1 MNEIDGHKYT
11 DLGYTHEELKA
22 LLKKIKDGAVLT
34 QNERKILIED
44 IGLKNISTFNG
55 DYNSLYN
62 LPDIRQKVLNVVVEL
77 NLATNPDIARVIEEV
92 IQETNKNI
100 GKINEQKADKIHT
113 HNDLYYNKNE
123 IDVMINNANGDVD
136 LTSYVRDEELAD
148 ELLAYA
154 TIEYI
159 IAELTKY
166 ANKEHMH
173 ELTDIKSIQSELDKK
188 ANLESIYDKSQID
201 KMLENINIENGEHTH
216 DEFLKKEDADELYTT
231 KEDAETIFEL
241 IDLLESSIEEHISD
255 ANNSISSVQSNLEN
269 KINSS
274 KQDLESQIENAKSEI
289 KSDLNL
295 KADKIHNHDNYYSKS
310 EIDDKLVNL
319 GSGGSIDLE
328 GYLKQEDLQPI
339 QQDLLKLQEQL
350 NNHEHEYSIT
360 DIEGLQEV
368 LDEIANS
375 DKPVEIPENIMEIIN
390 NKADADHIHEL
401 SVNDIDGLQ
410 SALDNKANKED
421 ILTEEE
427 VIDIIE
433 RNIDVSVNPE
443 HAHDEYALKEH
454 NHDDKYSELNHVHEE
469 YANKEHEH
477 NYAEKDHTHNYAEIE
492 HTHDEYAEKNHE
504 HNIGDILNLQS
515 TLDNKVESY
524 MVYTKEQIDKKL
536 VDIST
541 SGSIDLEGFITQ
553 SDLATGLATKS
564 DVGHGHSIADIEGLQ
579 EALDDKTGIAN
590 LATKQEL
597 EQGLAG
603 KSDTG
608 HTHDQYALKEHIH
621 EENYTKEETEEFVN
635 SLFEEKTAE
644 ILAQTNAHTDVI
656 ISELTQGAPEDM
668 NTFAEIASKIEEQ
681 NELILSNED
690 EMDSALAGKA
700 DIVHTHTE
708 YATIEDENAR
718 EIFTTTELTVS
729 ALGGIQAGANLN
741 GLTIKEILSKL
752 LYPYVSPTISIQGTP
767 NGGIFEKG
775 NNQTITSVKV
785 VVTKKS
791 EKITKI
797 EVLQGSNVLISQ
809 EDSTIANGGTF
820 IYSINVPVNSSNV
833 QLTGKVTDAAGTVK
847 SSTTTS
853 FNFVYPYYVGVCD
866 EDDVINES
874 LIKGLTKRIEAKGTK
889 NISYTTE
896 QQKMII
902 AYPKSYGSIKKI
914 LDPNS
919 FDVTDTF
926 TRTEIKIKGLD
937 GSSQSYYV
945 YVNNA
950 STVSEFTMTFSY

>member
-1 MNEIDGHKYT
+1 MNEINGHKYA
-11 DLGYTHEELKA
+11 DLGYTHQELMD
-22 LLKKIKDGAVLT
+22 LLKKIEENAVLT
-34 QNERKILIED
+34 LDEHKTLIKD

-55 DYNSLYN
+55 NYNNLYN
-62 LPDIRQKVLNVVVEL
+62 LPDIRQKVLDVIAEL

-100 GKINEQKADKIHT
+100 SKLNEQKADKIHT

-123 IDVMINNANGDVD
+123 IDIMISDASGDVD
-136 LTSYVRDEELAD
+136 LTNYVRDEELAD

-166 ANKEHMH
+166 ANKEHIH

-188 ANLESIYDKSQID
+188 ANLENIYDKSQID
-201 KMLENINIENGEHTH
+201 KILENINIENGEHTH
-216 DEFLKKEDADELYTT
+216 NEFLKKEDADKIYTT
-231 KEDAETIFEL
+231 KEDAEATFEL
-241 IDLLESSIEEHISD
+241 IDLLENSIEEHISD
-255 ANNSISSVQSNLEN
+255 ATNSISNVQSNLEN
-269 KINSS
+269 KINSN
-274 KQDLESQIENAKSEI
+274 KQDLESQIENAKSEM
-289 KSDLNL
+289 KSNLNL

-319 GSGGSIDLE
+319 GSGGSINLE

-339 QQDLLKLQEQL
+339 QQDLIELQEQL
-350 NNHEHEYSIT
+350 NNHEHEYSIA
-360 DIEGLQEV
+360 DIEGLQEA
-368 LDEIANS
+368 LDEIVNS
-375 DKPVEIPENIMEIIN
+375 DEPIEIPENIMDIIN

-427 VIDIIE
+427 IINIIE
-433 RNIDVSVNPE
+433 KNVDVSVDSE
-443 HAHDEYALKEH
+443 HTHDEYALKEH
-454 NHDDKYSELNHVHEE
+454 NHDDKYSELNHIHEE

-477 NYAEKDHTHNYAEIE
+477 NYAEKDHTHDYAEIE
-492 HTHDEYAEKNHE
+492 HTHNEYAEKDHE
-504 HNIGDILNLQS
+504 HNIGDISNLQS

-536 VDIST
+536 VDINT
-541 SGSIDLEGFITQ
+541 GGSIDLEGFIKQ
-553 SDLATGLATKS
+553 SDLAAGLATKS

-579 EALDDKTGIAN
+579 EALDDKAGIAN

-597 EQGLAG
+597 EQGLAS

-608 HTHDQYALKEHIH
+608 HTHDQYALQEHTH
-621 EENYTKEETEEFVN
+621 EENYTREETEEFVN
-635 SLFEEKTAE
+635 GLFEEKTAE

-656 ISELTQGAPEDM
+656 ISGLTQGAPEDM

-820 IYSINVPVNSSNV
+820 TYSINVPVNSSNV

-847 SSTTTS
+847 SSTTAS
-853 FNFVYPYYVGVCD
+853 FNFVYPYYIGVCSEND
-866 EDDVINES
+866 TINES

-896 QQKMII
+896 QQKMIF

-919 FDVTDTF
+919 FDVTNTF
-926 TRTEIKIKGLD
+926 TRTEIKITGLD

-950 STVSEFTMTFSY
+950 STVSGFTMTFSY

>member
-1 MNEIDGHKYT
+1 MNEINGHKYT

-22 LLKKIKDGAVLT
+22 LLKKIEDGAVLT
-34 QNERKILIED
+34 SDERKTLIED

-55 DYNSLYN
+55 NYNNLYN
-62 LPDIRQKVLNVVVEL
+62 LPDIRQKVLDVIAEL

-100 GKINEQKADKIHT
+100 SKLNEQKADKIHT

-123 IDVMINNANGDVD
+123 IDVMISNASGDVD

-166 ANKEHMH
+166 ANKEHIH
-173 ELTDIKSIQSELDKK
+173 ELTDIKSIQIELDKK
-188 ANLESIYDKSQID
+188 ANLENVYDKTQID
-201 KMLENINIENGEHTH
+201 KMLENVDTEGGEHTH
-216 DEFLKKEDADELYTT
+216 DEFLKKEDANKLYST
-231 KEDAETIFEL
+231 KEDSEAIFEL
-241 IDLLESSIEEHISD
+241 IDLLENSIEEHISD
-255 ANNSISSVQSNLEN
+255 ANNSIANVQTNLDN
-269 KINSS
+269 KINSN
-274 KQDLESQIENAKSEI
+274 KQDLEAQIYNAKSDIE
-289 KSDLNL
+289 SNLNL

-319 GSGGSIDLE
+319 GSGGSINLE
-328 GYLKQEDLQPI
+328 GYLKQEDLQPM
-339 QQDLLKLQEQL
+339 QQDLLELQEEL
-350 NNHEHEYSIT
+350 KNHKHDYTIA
-360 DIEGLQEV
+360 DINGLQEA
-368 LDEIANS
+368 LDEIINS
-375 DKPVEIPENIMEIIN
+375 DKPIEIPENIMEIIN
-390 NKADADHIHEL
+390 NKADANHSHEL
-401 SVNDIDGLQ
+401 SVNDIDDLQ
-410 SALDNKANKED
+410 SILDSKANKED
-421 ILTEEE
+421 VLTEKE

-433 RNIDVSVNPE
+433 RNVDVSFDPD
-443 HAHDEYALKEH
+443 HTHDEYALKEH
-454 NHDDKYSELNHVHEE
+454 EHDDKYSKLGHVHEE
-469 YANKEHEH
+469 YALQDHEH
-477 NYAEKDHTHNYAEIE
+477 DYAEKDHTHNYAEVD
-492 HTHDEYAEKNHE
+492 HAHNNYADKNHE
-504 HNIGDILNLQS
+504 HDIENISNLQS
-515 TLDNKVESY
+515 ILNNKVESN

-541 SGSIDLEGFITQ
+541 GGSIDLEGFIKQ
-553 SDLATGLATKS
+553 SDLAAGLATKS
-564 DVGHGHSIADIEGLQ
+564 DIGHGHSISDIEGLQ
-579 EALDDKTGIAN
+579 EALDDKAGIAN

-597 EQGLAG
+597 EQGLAN

-608 HTHDQYALKEHIH
+608 HTHDQYALQEHIH

-635 SLFEEKTAE
+635 GLFEEKTAE

-656 ISELTQGAPEDM
+656 ISGLTQGAPEDM
-668 NTFAEIASKIEEQ
+668 NTFAEVADAIENQ
-681 NELILSNED
+681 NKQIDSELEAFNS
-690 EMDSALAGKA
+690 SLAAKA
-700 DIVHTHTE
+700 DVEHIHTE
-708 YATIEDENAR
+708 YATIEGEEAR
-718 EIFTTTELTVS
+718 EVFETTQLTVS
-729 ALGGIQAGANLN
+729 ALGGIQAGADLN
-741 GLTIKEILSKL
+741 GLTVKEILNKL

-797 EVLQGSNVLISQ
+797 EVLQGSNVLVSQ

-820 IYSINVPVNSSNV
+820 NFPINVPVNSSNV
-833 QLTGKVTDAAGTVK
+833 QLTGKVTDATGTVK
-847 SSTTTS
+847 SSTTAS
-853 FNFVYPYYVGVCD
+853 FNFVYPYYVGVCGEND
-866 EDDVINES
+866 AINES
-874 LIKGLTKRIEAKGTK
+874 LIKSLTKHIEAKGTK

-902 AYPKSYGSIKKI
+902 AYPKSYGAIKKI

-919 FDVTDTF
+919 FDVTNTF
-926 TRTEIKIKGLD
+926 TRTEIKITGLD

-945 YVNNA
+945 YANNA
-950 STVSEFTMTFSY
+950 STVSGFTMTFSY

>member
-1 MNEIDGHKYT
+1 MNEINGHKYT

-22 LLKKIKDGAVLT
+22 LLKKINDGAVLT
-34 QNERKILIED
+34 LDEHKTLVKD

-55 DYNSLYN
+55 NYNNLYN
-62 LPDIRQKVLNVVVEL
+62 LPDIRQKVLDVIAEL

-92 IQETNKNI
+92 IQEINKNI
-100 GKINEQKADKIHT
+100 SKLNEQKADKIHT

-123 IDVMINNANGDVD
+123 IDVMISNANGDVD

-166 ANKEHMH
+166 ANKEHTH

-188 ANLESIYDKSQID
+188 ANLENIYDKSQID
-201 KMLENINIENGEHTH
+201 KMLENIDTGSGEHTH
-216 DEFLKKEDADELYTT
+216 DEFLKKEDADKLYTT
-231 KEDAETIFEL
+231 KEDAEATFEL
-241 IDLLESSIEEHISD
+241 IDLLENSIEEHISD
-255 ANNSISSVQSNLEN
+255 ANNSISNVQSNLEN
-269 KINSS
+269 KINSN
-274 KQDLESQIENAKSEI
+274 KQDLEAQIENAKSEI

-295 KADKIHNHDNYYSKS
+295 KADKIHNHNNYYSKS

-319 GSGGSIDLE
+319 GSGGSINLE
-328 GYLKQEDLQPI
+328 GYLKQEDLQPV
-339 QQDLLKLQEQL
+339 QQGLLELQEQL
-350 NNHEHEYSIT
+350 NNHEHEYSIE
-360 DIEGLQEV
+360 DIEGLQEA
-368 LDEIANS
+368 LDEIVNS

-390 NKADADHIHEL
+390 NKADADHTHEL
-401 SVNDIDGLQ
+401 LVNDINGLQ

-433 RNIDVSVNPE
+433 RNADVSVDPE

-454 NHDDKYSELNHVHEE
+454 NHDDKYSELNHTHEE

-477 NYAEKDHTHNYAEIE
+477 DYAEKE

-504 HNIGDILNLQS
+504 HNIGDISNLQS

-541 SGSIDLEGFITQ
+541 GGSIDLEGFIKQ
-553 SDLATGLATKS
+553 SDLAIGLATKS

-579 EALDDKTGIAN
+579 EALDDKAGIAN

-597 EQGLAG
+597 EQGLAS

-608 HTHDQYALKEHIH
+608 HTHDQYALQEHIH

-635 SLFEEKTAE
+635 GLFEEKTAE

-656 ISELTQGAPEDM
+656 ISGLTQGAPEDM

-681 NELILSNED
+681 NELILSNE
-690 EMDSALAGKA
+690 EGVNSALAGKA

-820 IYSINVPVNSSNV
+820 TYSINVPVNSSNV
-833 QLTGKVTDAAGTVK
+833 QLTGKVTDATGTVK
-847 SSTTTS
+847 SSTTAS
-853 FNFVYPYYVGVCD
+853 FNFVYPYYVGVCS
-866 EDDVINES
+866 ENDVINES

-919 FDVTDTF
+919 FDVTNTF
-926 TRTEIKIKGLD
+926 TRTEIKITGLD

-945 YVNNA
+945 YANNA
-950 STVSEFTMTFSY
+950 STVSGFTMTFSY

>member
-1 MNEIDGHKYT
+1 MNEINGHKYT

-44 IGLKNISTFNG
+44 IGLNNISTFNG
-55 DYNSLYN
+55 NYNSLYN
-62 LPDIRQKVLNVVVEL
+62 LPDIRQKVLDVIAEL

-92 IQETNKNI
+92 MQETNKNI
-100 GKINEQKADKIHT
+100 SKLNEQKADKIHT

-123 IDVMINNANGDVD
+123 IDIMISNASGDVD

-166 ANKEHMH
+166 ANKEHIH

-188 ANLESIYDKSQID
+188 ANLENIYDKSQID
-201 KMLENINIENGEHTH
+201 KMLENIDTESGEHTH
-216 DEFLKKEDADELYTT
+216 DEFLKKEDADKLYTT
-231 KEDAETIFEL
+231 KEDAEATFEL
-241 IDLLESSIEEHISD
+241 IDLLENSIEEHISD
-255 ANNSISSVQSNLEN
+255 ANNSISNVQSNLEN
-269 KINSS
+269 KINSN

-319 GSGGSIDLE
+319 GSGGSINLE
-328 GYLKQEDLQPI
+328 GYLKQEDLQPV
-339 QQDLLKLQEQL
+339 QQDLLELQEQL
-350 NNHEHEYSIT
+350 NNHEHEYSIE
-360 DIEGLQEV
+360 DIEGLQEA
-368 LDEIANS
+368 LDEIINS
-375 DKPVEIPENIMEIIN
+375 DKPVEIPENIMDIIN

-410 SALDNKANKED
+410 SVLDNKANKED

-427 VIDIIE
+427 IIDIIE
-433 RNIDVSVNPE
+433 RNVDVSVDPE
-443 HAHDEYALKEH
+443 HTHDEYALKEH
-454 NHDDKYSELNHVHEE
+454 NHDDKYSELNHIHEE
-469 YANKEHEH
+469 
-477 NYAEKDHTHNYAEIE
+477 YAEKDHTHDYAEIE
-492 HTHDEYAEKNHE
+492 HTHNEYAEKNHE
-504 HNIGDILNLQS
+504 HNIGDISNLQS

-541 SGSIDLEGFITQ
+541 GGSIDLEGFIKQ
-553 SDLATGLATKS
+553 SDLAAGLATKS

-579 EALDDKTGIAN
+579 EALDDKAGIAN
-590 LATKQEL
+590 LATKEEL
-597 EQGLAG
+597 EQGLAS

-608 HTHDQYALKEHIH
+608 HTHDQYALQEHIH

-635 SLFEEKTAE
+635 GLFEEKTAE

-656 ISELTQGAPEDM
+656 ISGLTQGAPEDM

-681 NELILSNED
+681 NELISSNE
-690 EMDSALAGKA
+690 EGMNSALAGKA
-700 DIVHTHTE
+700 DIIHTHTE

-775 NNQTITSVKV
+775 DNQTITSVKV

-820 IYSINVPVNSSNV
+820 TYSINVPVNSSNV
-833 QLTGKVTDAAGTVK
+833 QLTGKVTDATGTVK
-847 SSTTTS
+847 SSTTAS
-853 FNFVYPYYVGVCD
+853 FNFVYPYYIGVCN

-919 FDVTDTF
+919 FDVTNTF
-926 TRTEIKIKGLD
+926 TRTEIKITGLD

-950 STVSEFTMTFSY
+950 STVNGFTMTFSY

>member
-1 MNEIDGHKYT
+1 MNEINGHKYT
-11 DLGYTHEELKA
+11 DLGYSHEELKA

-34 QNERKILIED
+34 QNERKTLIED

-55 DYNSLYN
+55 NYNSLYN
-62 LPDIRQKVLNVVVEL
+62 LPDIRQKTLDVIEEL

-92 IQETNKNI
+92 IQEINKNI
-100 GKINEQKADKIHT
+100 SKLNEQKADKIHT

-123 IDVMINNANGDVD
+123 IDIMINDASNDVD

-173 ELTDIKSIQSELDKK
+173 ELTDIKSIQNELDKK
-188 ANLESIYDKSQID
+188 ANLENVYDKAQID
-201 KMLENINIENGEHTH
+201 EMLENVDTEGGEHTH
-216 DEFLKKEDADELYTT
+216 DEFLKKEDADNLYAI
-231 KEDAETIFEL
+231 KEDTEVTFEL
-241 IDLLESSIEEHISD
+241 IDLLENSIEEHISD
-255 ANNSISSVQSNLEN
+255 ANNSISNVQSN
-269 KINSS
+269 
-274 KQDLESQIENAKSEI
+274 LESQIENAKSEI

-295 KADKIHNHDNYYSKS
+295 KADKIHSHDNYYSKS

-319 GSGGSIDLE
+319 GSGGSISLE
-328 GYLKQEDLQPI
+328 GYLKQEDLQPV
-339 QQDLLKLQEQL
+339 QQDLLELQEQL
-350 NNHEHEYSIT
+350 NNHEHEYSIE
-360 DIEGLQEV
+360 DIEGLQEA

-401 SVNDIDGLQ
+401 SINDIDGLQ

-427 VIDIIE
+427 VVNIIE
-433 RNIDVSVNPE
+433 KNVNVSVDSE

-454 NHDDKYSELNHVHEE
+454 NHDDKYSELGHIHEE

-477 NYAEKDHTHNYAEIE
+477 NYAEIDHTHDEYALIE
-492 HTHDEYAEKNHE
+492 HAHDEYAEKNHE
-504 HNIGDILNLQS
+504 HNIEDILNLQS
-515 TLDNKVESY
+515 TLDNKAESY

-541 SGSIDLEGFITQ
+541 GGSLDLEGFIKQ
-553 SDLATGLATKS
+553 SDLAAGLATKS

-579 EALDDKTGIAN
+579 EALDDKAGIAN

-597 EQGLAG
+597 EQGLAS
-603 KSDTG
+603 KSDTE
-608 HTHDQYALKEHIH
+608 HTHDQYALLEHVH

-635 SLFEEKTAE
+635 GLFEEKTAE

-656 ISELTQGAPEDM
+656 ISGLTQGAPEDM

-681 NELILSNED
+681 NELMLSNKE
-690 EMDSALAGKA
+690 EMNSALAGKA

-729 ALGGIQAGANLN
+729 ALGGIQAGADLN

-775 NNQTITSVKV
+775 NDQTITSVKV

-797 EVLQGSNVLISQ
+797 EILQGSNVLISQ

-820 IYSINVPVNSSNV
+820 TYSINVPVNSSNV
-833 QLTGKVTDAAGTVK
+833 QLTGKVTDATGTVK
-847 SSTTTS
+847 SSTTAS
-853 FNFVYPYYVGVCD
+853 FNFVYPYYVGVCG
-866 EDDVINES
+866 ENDVIDES

-902 AYPKSYGSIKKI
+902 AYPKSYGVIKKI

-926 TRTEIKIKGLD
+926 TRTEIKITGLD

-945 YVNNA
+945 YANNA